1 MSITINP
8 QTISYLLS
16 LCPICPDIQFKI
28 VMLFIGINGTPTSFI
43 IKSKINRMKMY
54 NKIKNKYVAEQSL
67 TSYCKDLSLFNY
79 LNWYYPE
86 YLKDSDEED
95 QDEEDQD
102 QDQPHDDKI
111 YLPDF
116 LYEIQMAYTLCSYYG
131 EGDTFSI
138 QFISYYGE
146 EDINRIMNEYK
157 ESKKISLNKMIEEGT
172 PYNI

>member
-8 QTISYLLS
+8 QSISYLLS

-28 VMLFIGINGTPTSFI
+28 LMLIIGINGTPTSFI

-79 LNWYYPE
+79 LNCYYPE
-86 YLKDSDEED
+86 YLKDSDD
-95 QDEEDQD
+95 DQD
-102 QDQPHDDKI
+102 QDQQHDDKP

-157 ESKKISLNKMIEEGT
+157 ESKKISLNRMIEEGK